1 MPRLSPLVLTQMS
14 PSGYSKSRDVTIL
27 GAVASGKAGLVV
39 SSTNEEPFQ
48 LKSILL
54 SMARRSEP
62 VPAHQHVN
70 VTVTGA
76 GVKTEAAQLLGSS
89 VTIRIDDD

>member
-1 MPRLSPLVLTQMS
+1 ML

-27 GAVASGKAGLVV
+27 GAVTAAHAGLVV
-39 SSTNEEPFQ
+39 TSFDEGAFQ

-54 SMARRSEP
+54 SMARRQETI
-62 VPAHQHVN
+62 PASQNARVEI
-70 VTVTGA
+70 VGA
-76 GVKTEAAQLLGSS
+76 EARAVAQEMIGSS